1 MRLNTMPIAHGVI
14 QGIIERV
21 ISTPNSFSVIESDD
35 AWPSSST
42 TADSKIHLAVL
53 DSSFNPPTSAHQSIA
68 SSSFPRSNE
77 EGAND
82 YTARLLLYSPKNA
95 AKTPTGKDATPL
107 QRLEMMSLL
116 ASSMRSVSSQQK
128 GIATALI
135 HAPNFSSKAS
145 ILRSHLLSS
154 LGPVRGM
161 QAEITFL
168 VGMDTLVRIF
178 DPKYYP
184 TGEMHGI
191 LRGFFEDSGARVVS
205 ARRGSSEQDRLFEN
219 QLLGRDDLKSWV
231 GSGKVRVLGDGHDGW
246 EEVSSTLVREGV
258 RKGDWGGV
266 KKLVG
271 DGVATYIQREG
282 LYNASD

>member
-1 MRLNTMPIAHGVI
+1 MRLRKMPTSHSAI
-14 QGIIERV
+14 QGVIERV
-21 ISTPNSFSVIESDD
+21 MATPNAFSVVESDN

-42 TADSKIHLAVL
+42 SADTKVHLAVL

-68 SSSFPRSNE
+68 SSIFPRLGE
-77 EGAND
+77 DKVDG

-116 ASSMRSVSSQQK
+116 ASSMRSASLRKES
-128 GIATALI
+128 IATALI

-154 LGPVRGM
+154 LGPVRGKE
-161 QAEITFL
+161 AEMTFL

-191 LRGFFEDSGARVVS
+191 LREFFEDSGARVVS
-205 ARRGSSEQDRLFEN
+205 ARRGTSEADRVFEKD
-219 QLLGRDDLKSWV
+219 LLGRDDVKGWV
-231 GSGKVRVLGDGHDGW
+231 GDGKVRVLGDGHDGW
-246 EEVSSTLVREGV
+246 EDISSTLVREGV
-258 RKGDWGGV
+258 RRGDWSSV

-282 LYNASD
+282 LFNGSD